1 MARAS
6 TSLEHNE
13 FETMSDSELRELMR
27 QAKETLSRRITE
39 RIDEF
44 RLLAREAGFEVT
56 LTKLG
61 EDGSRR
67 KSRRSAATTDIDSR
81 RDVAP
86 KYRNPDRPAEMWS
99 GRGRKPRW
107 LADKLAK
114 GATVEDFLI
123 SPAAT
128 EAASA

>member
-6 TSLEHNE
+6 TSLGQSELE
-13 FETMSDSELRELMR
+13 SMSDSELRELMR
-27 QAKETLSRRITE
+27 LAKETLSRRITE
-39 RIDEF
+39 RIAEF
-44 RLLAREAGFEVT
+44 RMLAREAGFEIT

-61 EDGSRR
+61 EGRER
-67 KSRRSAATTDIDSR
+67 GKTRRSVATPDTDNRREVAA
-81 RDVAP
+81 
-86 KYRNPDRPAEMWS
+86 KYRNPNSPAEVWS

-107 LADKLAK
+107 LEDQLAK

-128 EAASA
+128 KEASA

>member
-1 MARAS
+1 LGAVYPRNLESFARCF
-6 TSLEHNE
+6 T
-13 FETMSDSELRELMR
+13 
-27 QAKETLSRRITE
+27 
-39 RIDEF
+39 EF

-67 KSRRSAATTDIDSR
+67 KSRRSAATTDADSR
-81 RDVAP
+81 REVAP
-86 KYRNPDRPAEMWS
+86 KYRNPDLPAEMWS

-128 EAASA
+128 EEASAWAKAAPN